1 MPKKKKNG
9 VWNTINHY
17 LFGND
22 TKENDDETVEP
33 KRQDRASYGR
43 QDKRNDDASRA
54 KVFHKYP
61 KEGNFRF
68 PLDVDEGK
76 KQDTPKRT
84 EPLRPTKKKSESQP
98 IKSEKVE
105 EKPKRQSRQSVKQS
119 TSKTPP
125 PTLNER
131 RQYFNNPH
139 FSVQNIPSPVHGF
152 QKSKNLQVDEDESA
166 EVMPTADLSKDSTHN
181 NDLQALY
188 RRVNKEALERLQSE
202 KRRIES
208 DEQLQLEDEVA
219 ATNLAE
225 RVSDGVRDHVQDNG
239 HDNENV
245 EREHQATFTTRDSEL
260 SDSAYRSVT
269 QGDDEQTED
278 YELIEREEFEI
289 TDEKADALRDSER
302 PDSAFIQE
310 ERAQELYNETEEQAD
325 NHIVESTAKEK
336 KIESNSDGFNFPRN
350 SQRKENELP
359 NEADDQGD
367 HLSETVV
374 QEEAGADV
382 TSTLS
387 DRERTDVA
395 LIQEEDQQDE
405 GKGLFDE
412 IKEQDDHFVELDVQ
426 EDEAK
431 VQDEAAIE
439 SINSDSDEFVNRF
452 GEVRDVDEEMP
463 NEASKQSHLPDES
476 KEVEVERPESVAAI
490 KEDADIQVPHETEVV
505 SSKQEVREIDGNDS
519 EETLVFEDDEQGQQF
534 EESMFIEKEHQISS
548 DSSSEQHAQLI
559 EENTVPEQS
568 YEVEERLEADQDQD
582 ATSLLPYNVMMTP
595 SDRAAYLRKKK
606 KESEGT
612 KESSRETFSSQAT
625 PSITEDQKNDDE
637 AKPLFSEEP
646 KEEEANPSTS
656 SELVDTKPVS
666 PPPYDLLV
674 EPVVNETEGASEQLI
689 RQKEQLEA
697 TLQHFHVDA
706 KVTDVTEG
714 PSVTRFE
721 VQPAPGVKVTKVT
734 NLTDDLKLA
743 MAAIDLRME
752 APIPGK
758 SAIGIEVPKLNRN
771 PVVLREILE
780 SKAFL
785 EHESPLAVALGLDI
799 SGEPTVIDLKKMPH
813 GLIAGSTGS
822 GKSVCINS
830 ILLSLLYKATPEE
843 VKLLLIDPK
852 VVELAFYQD
861 IPHLAA
867 PVVTDP
873 KEATMTLKWSVEEME
888 RRYQLFAKAG
898 VRDISGYN
906 RKAERKD
913 KLPYLVIVIDE
924 LADLMMVSP
933 QDVEEYICRIAQ
945 KARAC
950 GIHLLVATQRP
961 SVDVIT
967 GLIKANIPTRTAFAV
982 SSMADSRTILDAGGA
997 ERLIGKGDMLF
1008 SENGASRFV
1017 RLQGTFVDDEEIER
1031 VADYWKARQKPNYL
1045 FTKDEITKQSTMNVV
1060 EDDLLE
1066 EVTYFVVRQGSA
1078 STSSIQRRFHIGYN
1092 RAARLMD
1099 MLEERG
1105 IVSEALGTKPRQ
1117 VLVSEEVVHALF
1129 E

>member
-1 MPKKKKNG
+1 
-9 VWNTINHY
+9 
-17 LFGND
+17 
-22 TKENDDETVEP
+22 
-33 KRQDRASYGR
+33 
-43 QDKRNDDASRA
+43 
-54 KVFHKYP
+54 
-61 KEGNFRF
+61 
-68 PLDVDEGK
+68 
-76 KQDTPKRT
+76 
-84 EPLRPTKKKSESQP
+84 
-98 IKSEKVE
+98 
-105 EKPKRQSRQSVKQS
+105 
-119 TSKTPP
+119 
-125 PTLNER
+125 
-131 RQYFNNPH
+131 
-139 FSVQNIPSPVHGF
+139 
-152 QKSKNLQVDEDESA
+152 
-166 EVMPTADLSKDSTHN
+166 MPTGDWSKSSSND

-188 RRVNKEALERLQSE
+188 ARVNKAALERLEAENLNQQVE
-202 KRRIES
+202 HEG
-208 DEQLQLEDEVA
+208 EVA
-219 ATNLAE
+219 ATKLSE
-225 RVSDGVRDHVQDNG
+225 PVSGRPS
-239 HDNENV
+239 E
-245 EREHQATFTTRDSEL
+245 ETAMITRDSEL
-260 SDSAYRSVT
+260 SDSAYRTVT
-269 QGDDEQTED
+269 LAEDKQTEPENEVVEQEVD
-278 YELIEREEFEI
+278 IETNDKTTDLSIASERQGSADLQEAHFIERQIEKEESLVQ
-289 TDEKADALRDSER
+289 DE
-302 PDSAFIQE
+302 
-310 ERAQELYNETEEQAD
+310 
-325 NHIVESTAKEK
+325 ESKPE
-336 KIESNSDGFNFPRN
+336 DDVVHFPRN
-350 SQRKENELP
+350 SQREVDEHNDET
-359 NEADDQGD
+359 EALDQEGSEDVTALRDDQPGTAFIQKDHQLGD
-367 HLSETVV
+367 VQERSNETMEQEAHVIESDETDDETKSQSETDDEQFNSDSSEFGNQVV
-374 QEEAGADV
+374 ENRDGEEESSGEATEQSNTLNGDGAE
-382 TSTLS
+382 S
-387 DRERTDVA
+387 VA
-395 LIQEEDQQDE
+395 IIQEEDEYAEDHMLYE
-405 GKGLFDE
+405 P
-412 IKEQDDHFVELDVQ
+412 EQRASDDT
-426 EDEAK
+426 
-431 VQDEAAIE
+431 
-439 SINSDSDEFVNRF
+439 DSDTRLMF
-452 GEVRDVDEEMP
+452 
-463 NEASKQSHLPDES
+463 ES
-476 KEVEVERPESVAAI
+476 
-490 KEDADIQVPHETEVV
+490 DD
-505 SSKQEVREIDGNDS
+505 QEHFISNDS
-519 EETLVFEDDEQGQQF
+519 DF
-534 EESMFIEKEHQISS
+534 EEVNLVDQ
-548 DSSSEQHAQLI
+548 
-559 EENTVPEQS
+559 EQS
-568 YEVEERLEADQDQD
+568 YEVEERVEVETDEDQD

-595 SDRAAYLRKKK
+595 SDRAAYLRQKKLR
-606 KESEGT
+606 EEP
-612 KESSRETFSSQAT
+612 KESSQEPMLAPVDSQVTKEQDVYEQPQSFS
-625 PSITEDQKNDDE
+625 N
-637 AKPLFSEEP
+637 EEP
-646 KEEEANPSTS
+646 KEEVVENPSVL
-656 SELVDTKPVS
+656 SELDDMEVEPIA
-666 PPPYDLLV
+666 PPPHDLLV
-674 EPVVNETEGASEQLI
+674 EPVQTATEGVSEQLI

-758 SAIGIEVPKLNRN
+758 SAIGIEVPKQNRN
-771 PVVLREILE
+771 PVVLREILD

-785 EHESPLAVALGLDI
+785 EHDSPLAVALGLDI

-830 ILLSLLYKATPEE
+830 ILLSLLYKSSPEE

-906 RKAERKD
+906 RKAEQKD

-967 GLIKANIPTRTAFAV
+967 GLIKANIPTRAAFAV

-1031 VADYWKARQKPNYL
+1031 VADYWRQRQKPNYL
-1045 FTKDEITKQSTMNVV
+1045 FTKEEITKQSSMNTV